1 MTDGAAY
8 LISRRFEQATETLD
22 AARQLLHSGHL
33 RDAINRAYY
42 SMFYAGLALLA
53 TRMLG
58 ASKHT
63 GVLSL
68 FGKHFVKTGEFSPEA
83 GRHLHEAFD
92 LRQKSDYREDFD
104 PTLGQAE
111 EIVTHAEGFLKEAK
125 QTWRMQLDTSE
136 RLSDTSAESK
146 SDCAE

>member
-1 MTDGAAY
+1 VTDEAAY

-22 AARQLLHSGHL
+22 AAMQLLHSGHL

-58 ASKHT
+58 ASKHS
-63 GVLSL
+63 GVISL

-104 PTLGQAE
+104 PTREQAA
-111 EIVTHAEGFLKEAK
+111 EIVTHAEAFLIEAK
-125 QTWRMQLDTSE
+125 QYWGIQRDASE
-136 RLSDTSAESK
+136 RVRNTSAASK
-146 SDCAE
+146 SDCVE